1 MEVYID
7 DMLVKSTTAGLH
19 IAHLFETFQI
29 LRNYNMKLNPAK
41 CAFGVSAGKFMG
53 FIVNHR
59 GIEANP
65 DKIKALLDMP
75 SPSGIKEVQRLT
87 GRIVALSRF
96 VSRASDKC
104 QPFFQDL
111 KKAFQWDE
119 KCEEAFVALKTYL
132 SSPPILVSPIERELL
147 TLYLAVSDFST
158 SAVLVRDRERVQ
170 HQVYYCSRALRG
182 AEERYPKMEKLILA
196 LVTAARKLRPYFQA
210 HTIEV
215 PTEYPMKQVLHK
227 PEVSGR
233 LMKWAI
239 ELSEFDIRYKP
250 KTAIK
255 GQILADF
262 VMEFTPVELAEP
274 TQSGDDLPIWKLSV
288 DGASNAQGS
297 GAGLIL
303 TSLEGIDIEYA
314 LRFRFHASNN
324 EAEYEAV
331 IAGLNLAHS
340 LEVDQLEVHGD
351 SQLVVRQ
358 IEDTYE
364 AKSEKMV
371 LYLQKVRDLLKK
383 FALVQVKYVPRT
395 ENSRSDALAKLAT
408 ALQEDIGEST
418 PVEYLAEPSID
429 PYGMVVAPVRSI
441 PNWMDPIWDYIND
454 EALPDDPKEAAKI
467 RVRSSRFTNH
477 KGSLYKRGFFTP
489 FLKCI
494 AGEDTEYVLRE
505 VHEGICGNHIGARTL
520 AGKVLRQGYYWPTM
534 LKDATNLVKR
544 CRICQEHAK
553 ISRLPAEP
561 LTSATSPWPFQQWG
575 LDILGPLPIGKGQCK
590 FIIVAVDYFTKWAEA
605 EPLATITEQKIRNFV
620 WRAIICRFCIPRALV
635 SDNGKQFD
643 NTKFRD
649 FYAELRIKN
658 YYSSPAHPQSNGQAE
673 VTIRTLKA
681 ALKTKLEDLKGSW
694 VEYLPEVLW
703 AYRTTQKSATQETPF
718 ALAFGTEAVAP
729 VEVGIKSPRVK
740 LASEEQ
746 NDEALRLNLELLDER
761 REQVQ
766 QRTEE
771 YQRKTARYYNKRVK
785 PRSYVP
791 GDLVLKKL
799 LPARK
804 NPAHGKLS
812 PNWRALILYPESSGQ
827 TIMSS
832 KRRKEKSYSIH
843 GMQSISSAF
852 INRHQFT
859 IKPYD
864 FYVTNWASNGFL
876 FGYLEQ
882 FGYVK
887 EKHTM
892 ENS

>member
-1 MEVYID
+1 
-7 DMLVKSTTAGLH
+7 
-19 IAHLFETFQI
+19 
-29 LRNYNMKLNPAK
+29 
-41 CAFGVSAGKFMG
+41 
-53 FIVNHR
+53 
-59 GIEANP
+59 
-65 DKIKALLDMP
+65 
-75 SPSGIKEVQRLT
+75 
-87 GRIVALSRF
+87 
-96 VSRASDKC
+96 
-104 QPFFQDL
+104 
-111 KKAFQWDE
+111 
-119 KCEEAFVALKTYL
+119 
-132 SSPPILVSPIERELL
+132 
-147 TLYLAVSDFST
+147 
-158 SAVLVRDRERVQ
+158 
-170 HQVYYCSRALRG
+170 
-182 AEERYPKMEKLILA
+182 MEKLILA
-196 LVTAARKLRPYFQA
+196 LVTAAQKLRPYFQA

-227 PEVSGR
+227 PEVSRR

-250 KTAIK
+250 KTAVK
-255 GQILADF
+255 GQVLADF
-262 VMEFTPVELAEP
+262 VMEFAPVELAELAQP
-274 TQSGDDLPIWKLSV
+274 RDDLPIWKLSV

-297 GAGLIL
+297 GAGFIL
-303 TSLEGIDIEYA
+303 TSPEGIDIEYA
-314 LRFRFHASNN
+314 LRFGFHASNN

-340 LEVDQLEVHGD
+340 LEVDQLEVHSD

-383 FALVQVKYVPRT
+383 FVSVQIKYVPRT
-395 ENSRSDALAKLAT
+395 ENSRADTLAKLAT
-408 ALQEDIGEST
+408 ALQEDIGESA

-429 PYGMVVAPVRSI
+429 PYSLVVAPIGSV

-454 EALPDDPKEAAKI
+454 GTLPDDPKEAAKI

-505 VHEGICGNHIGARTL
+505 VHEGICGNHIGARAL

-553 ISRLPAEP
+553 VSRLPAEP
-561 LTSATSPWPFQQWG
+561 LTSITSPWPFQQWG

-620 WRAIICRFCIPRALV
+620 WRAVVCRFGIPRALV

-643 NTKFRD
+643 NAKFRN
-649 FYAELRIKN
+649 FCAKLGIKN

-703 AYRTTQKSATQETPF
+703 AYRTTQKSATLETPF

-729 VEVGIKSPRVK
+729 VEVGIKSPRVE

-804 NPAHGKLS
+804 NPAHGKLG
-812 PNWRALILYPESSGQ
+812 PNWEGP
-827 TIMSS
+827 
-832 KRRKEKSYSIH
+832 
-843 GMQSISSAF
+843 
-852 INRHQFT
+852 
-859 IKPYD
+859 
-864 FYVTNWASNGFL
+864 
-876 FGYLEQ
+876 
-882 FGYVK
+882 
-887 EKHTM
+887 
-892 ENS
+892 